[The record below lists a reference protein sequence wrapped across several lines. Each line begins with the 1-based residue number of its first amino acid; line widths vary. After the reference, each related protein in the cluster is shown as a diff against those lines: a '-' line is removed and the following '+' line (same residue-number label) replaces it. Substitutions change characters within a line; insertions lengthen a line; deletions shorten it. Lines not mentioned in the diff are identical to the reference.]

1 MNYLLAF
8 TIPCRLLSY
17 IYVHPIEYLFL
28 LGYPIDI
35 SFVEYHLEYFLECVI
50 KKSLYMILPVY
61 PICNLENPFWGA
73 AQRPY
78 RSEFVYRGNQKEP
91 KFLAAY

>member
-35 SFVEYHLEYFLECVI
+35 SFVEYHLEHFLGCLMKNPI
-50 KKSLYMILPVY
+50 HDTPHILYI
-61 PICNLENPFWGA
+61 
-73 AQRPY
+73 
-78 RSEFVYRGNQKEP
+78 
-91 KFLAAY
+91 